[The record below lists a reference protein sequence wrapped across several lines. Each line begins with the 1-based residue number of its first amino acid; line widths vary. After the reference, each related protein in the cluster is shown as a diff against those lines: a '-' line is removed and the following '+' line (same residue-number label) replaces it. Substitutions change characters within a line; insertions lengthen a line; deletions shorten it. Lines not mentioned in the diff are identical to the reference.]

1 MNVKYTSAGTHYVTA
16 IFSGDGYK
24 TSVGS
29 SVIKVNKKATAITAS
44 AATLKAKVAKK
55 ITVVLKSGTKAVAG
69 KKVTITVN
77 GKTYS
82 GKTLSNGKAV
92 ISVKV
97 LKAGK
102 FYAIVKFAGDGAY
115 TASSKKVLYTVK

>member
-1 MNVKYTSAGTHYVTA
+1 
-16 IFSGDGYK
+16 
-24 TSVGS
+24 
-29 SVIKVNKKATAITAS
+29 
-44 AATLKAKVAKK
+44 
-55 ITVVLKSGTKAVAG
+55 
-69 KKVTITVN
+69 VN

-102 FYAIVKFAGDGAY
+102 FYAVVKFAGDGAY
-115 TASSKKVLYTVK
+115 KATSKKVLYTVK